1 MRLIELKCKN
11 CGSILKVDANNTDV
25 NCEFC
30 HAKFKLDDEVKHI
43 QYDNMEQS
51 GYEFEK
57 GRLKA
62 QQEYLDSKTNH
73 TRTTY
78 VKKNYHKKKH
88 GLLYFFFCLIFFPF
102 VITYYVIKSEKLSK
116 KNKIII
122 LAILWGL
129 FLYLGAISE
138 KEQEELEKK
147 PWASECTSIND
158 FDYYFD
164 GKEIIL
170 SGYKKNDKRIKICSI
185 YEIDDEQYTVTTF
198 SKSLFTSS
206 NVYSVILPDTLK
218 YMPDN
223 TFNSSGIKYIYIP
236 ASLEANDLGYSFYKY
251 FHNVEEINY
260 GGSEE
265 QWKTLT
271 KNELRENIDSKNII
285 FNVKSESL
293 N

>member
-11 CGSILKVDANNTDV
+11 CGSILKVDANNVDV

-73 TRTTY
+73 VSTTY
-78 VKKNYHKKKH
+78 VKKNSHKKKH
-88 GLLYFFFCLIFFPF
+88 GLLYFFFCLMFFPF
-102 VITYYVIKSEKLSK
+102 IITYYVIKSEKLSK

-122 LAILWGL
+122 LAILWVSI
-129 FLYLGAISE
+129 FLLGAANE
-138 KEQEELEKK
+138 KEQEELEKN

-170 SGYKKNDKRIKICSI
+170 SAYKKDDKRIKICSV
-185 YEIDDEQYTVTTF
+185 YEIAGEQYTVTSF
-198 SKSLFTSS
+198 SKSLFTSC

-223 TFNSSGIKYIYIP
+223 TFNSSSIKYIYIP
-236 ASLEANDLGYSFYKY
+236 ASLEANDVSYSFYKY

-265 QWKTLT
+265 QWKQLT
-271 KNELRENIDSKNII
+271 KNELRENIDSKKII